1 MPVGPWLLAAGAIPE
16 VYKMIVGGKYSRDAK
31 AYGKKPRPPY
41 EIPQAMKDYLAQ
53 TKFEAAKSGLPGQ
66 GTIEAKLGRQTASA
80 QRAIQQSGQSSA
92 SQLAAL
98 AAADQSTKE
107 SVAELGVEAAQ
118 YRAAR
123 QNELYSAE
131 RAMAYEQKAA
141 WEWDKQMPYLD
152 AMRTAARLE
161 EYGTAATF
169 GGLEGLAG
177 IAQSGI
183 KMAKKDLGKD
193 GKWFGGGGFGG
204 GGGDKT
210 MGGTDDLSPD
220 YFSSTNVYG
229 TGAAKPAETFGDNY
243 DAMQGF
249 ELPTELTSLYNNR
262 MYGTDIPQE
271 TQDYYGMHNSF
282 NRMFQSLFRR
292 RGKTYTKDYERRS
305 NRP

>member
-1 MPVGPWLLAAGAIPE
+1 MALGPWLLAAGAIPE
-16 VYKMIVGGKYSRDAK
+16 LFKIGAGINYSAQSRKYAK
-31 AYGKKPRPPY
+31 TKRPAY

-53 TKFEAAKSGLPGQ
+53 TKFAAGVYGLPGQ
-66 GTIEAKLGRQTASA
+66 GAIEAKLGRQTAA
-80 QRAIQQSGQSSA
+80 TQRAIQQSGQSSA

-131 RAMAYEQKAA
+131 RAMAQEQKAA

-152 AMRTAARLE
+152 AMRTAAKLE

-177 IAQSGI
+177 VAQSGI
-183 KMAKKDLGKD
+183 IMAKKDLGKD
-193 GKWFGGGGFGG
+193 GKWFGSGG

-210 MGGTDDLSPD
+210 MGGTDDSSPD

-249 ELPTELTSLYNNR
+249 ELPTQLTNLYNNR

>member
-1 MPVGPWLLAAGAIPE
+1 MAIGPLLLAAGAIPE
-16 VYKMIVGGKYSRDAK
+16 LFKIGAGIGYSAQSRKYAK
-31 AYGKKPRPPY
+31 KKRPAY

-53 TKFEAAKSGLPGQ
+53 TKFQAGVAGLPGQ
-66 GTIEAKLGRQTASA
+66 GAIEAKLGRQTASA

-131 RAMAYEQKAA
+131 RAMAQEQKAA

-152 AMRTAARLE
+152 AMRTAAKLE

-193 GKWFGGGGFGG
+193 GKWFGGGGVGG

-210 MGGTDDLSPD
+210 SGLTDPRLLGIKPIMAPERDDEDMFSGGYDS
-220 YFSSTNVYG
+220 
-229 TGAAKPAETFGDNY
+229 AGDFN
-243 DAMQGF
+243 
-249 ELPTELTSLYNNR
+249 LPTELTSLFNNR